1 MQNKHSLSSIF
12 AFILKLIVQFTAIF
26 FLNNFCCWIRRHK
39 CFLTIKKAAKQCLL
53 RLCLLMALL
62 LGNCR
67 QHQLYRTIANSSFFL
82 ANMNVNSDKI
92 LNCMILQGISKV
104 VCQLL
109 SLTRTDFNPKT
120 LKTDKMSFLHV
131 SLFLLI
137 ENPVKV
143 KSLAGPIVK

>member
-39 CFLTIKKAAKQCLL
+39 CFLSLL

-92 LNCMILQGISKV
+92 LNCMILQGMGKV

-137 ENPVKV
+137 KTLLRWNQWLVQ
-143 KSLAGPIVK
+143 